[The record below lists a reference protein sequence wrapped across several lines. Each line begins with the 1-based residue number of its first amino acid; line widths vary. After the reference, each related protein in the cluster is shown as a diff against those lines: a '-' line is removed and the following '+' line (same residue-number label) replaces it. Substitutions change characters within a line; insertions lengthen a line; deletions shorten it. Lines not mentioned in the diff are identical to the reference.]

1 MYQFINLCC
10 LNLKQAYL
18 LRFIV
23 LFFTELRL
31 KSFHSNQLMEKKL
44 KTVNSITINS
54 WISWKKT
61 APKVQRLFYKLIV
74 FEKLLLKIW
83 ATINPYQTTGLFQC
97 PLKTSENIWFSDV
110 LGSYWKRSVVW
121 DNLIMANL
129 SLFKV
134 WTVSL
139 E

>member
-121 DNLIMANL
+121 DRLIMANL

>member
-23 LFFTELRL
+23 LFFIELRL

-121 DNLIMANL
+121 DRLIMANL